1 MSKGFK
7 IAALIIILFLMSAF
21 LYNIFS
27 GGDAGTTT
35 ITSVSEE
42 GDPPFYVSL
51 LVSWLPMIVVIVIY
65 SIFLRMF
72 KQGIGIAERIAVA
85 LEKKVDIPQS
95 SDKQ

>member
-1 MSKGFK
+1 
-7 IAALIIILFLMSAF
+7 MSAF

-27 GGDAGTTT
+27 GGDAGTTN